1 MHSDGEETSARLEL
15 LGMVKKHSKLLGKT
29 IVDKEDAADVEMDS
43 HIWRDVMDLYF
54 VLGRESRD
62 RQGDDLVFFV
72 RKLILQGYGSS
83 DHMEGNSPYFV
94 RRWAPKVVKTVYASP
109 SHVDFHNKGKFL
121 KQHLHIQIYVLQ
133 LMTLIPLLMQ

>member
-43 HIWRDVMDLYF
+43 HVWRDVMDLYF
-54 VLGRESRD
+54 VLGRELRD
-62 RQGDDLVFFV
+62 RQGDDLVFF
-72 RKLILQGYGSS
+72 ILQGYGSS

-94 RRWAPKVVKTVYASP
+94 RRWAPKVSRELATAA
-109 SHVDFHNKGKFL
+109 
-121 KQHLHIQIYVLQ
+121 
-133 LMTLIPLLMQ
+133 